1 MSVWKRNAVVV
12 AIVLFVGAAVYLN
25 WSYNNQTEE
34 TEDDPGKVLGETS
47 LVNGE
52 QDEEGTTQT
61 GETGET
67 GETDGEETT
76 QTGYFASARLNRQ
89 QARDSALELLQEA
102 AADASADQALIDEAN
117 ASIQAMA
124 TYTMSE
130 AQAENLITAKS
141 DPVFGGV
148 YKLAAVKDGEDYI
161 PKIKVSE
168 SAEKLTIPLLKRVWR
183 IYDHYTKKAMADYV
197 AVFDEEVEVG
207 DGLTLFD
214 PFQTWKERTY
224 TNCSAVCLTTP
235 SYEKGKLVY
244 ERPTVKEIRER
255 CTVQLENLWEEMRR
269 FEYPHKYYVDLS
281 QKLWDCQHKM
291 LTELSKVTGK
301 SAE

>member
-34 TEDDPGKVLGETS
+34 TGDDPGKVLGETS

-52 QDEEGTTQT
+52 QDEEGTAQT

-130 AQAENLITAKS
+130 AQAGNLITAK
-141 DPVFGGV
+141 G
-148 YKLAAVKDGEDYI
+148 YGECVCFLNEDSASVV
-161 PKIKVSE
+161 VSATE
-168 SAEKLTIPLLKRVWR
+168 N
-183 IYDHYTKKAMADYV
+183 
-197 AVFDEEVEVG
+197 
-207 DGLTLFD
+207 GLTESDTARIVEIVMETTGLEANQIKIIEAD
-214 PFQTWKERTY
+214 P
-224 TNCSAVCLTTP
+224 
-235 SYEKGKLVY
+235 
-244 ERPTVKEIRER
+244 
-255 CTVQLENLWEEMRR
+255 
-269 FEYPHKYYVDLS
+269 
-281 QKLWDCQHKM
+281 
-291 LTELSKVTGK
+291 
-301 SAE
+301 

>member
-34 TEDDPGKVLGETS
+34 TGDDPGKVLGETS

-52 QDEEGTTQT
+52 QDEEGTAQT

-102 AADASADQALIDEAN
+102 AADASADQTLIDEAN

-130 AQAENLITAKS
+130 AQAENLITAK
-141 DPVFGGV
+141 G
-148 YKLAAVKDGEDYI
+148 YGECVCFLNEDSASVV
-161 PKIKVSE
+161 VSATE
-168 SAEKLTIPLLKRVWR
+168 N
-183 IYDHYTKKAMADYV
+183 
-197 AVFDEEVEVG
+197 
-207 DGLTLFD
+207 GLTESD
-214 PFQTWKERTY
+214 TARIVEI
-224 TNCSAVCLTTP
+224 VMETT
-235 SYEKGKLVY
+235 G
-244 ERPTVKEIRER
+244 
-255 CTVQLENLWEEMRR
+255 LEANQIKIIEA
-269 FEYPHKYYVDLS
+269 D
-281 QKLWDCQHKM
+281 
-291 LTELSKVTGK
+291 T
-301 SAE
+301 

>member
-34 TEDDPGKVLGETS
+34 TGDDPGKVLGETS

-52 QDEEGTTQT
+52 QDEEGTAQT

-89 QARDSALELLQEA
+89 QARDSALKLLQEA
-102 AADASADQALIDEAN
+102 AADASADQTLIDEAN

-130 AQAENLITAKS
+130 AQAENLITAK
-141 DPVFGGV
+141 G
-148 YKLAAVKDGEDYI
+148 YGECVCFLNEDSASVV
-161 PKIKVSE
+161 VSATE
-168 SAEKLTIPLLKRVWR
+168 N
-183 IYDHYTKKAMADYV
+183 
-197 AVFDEEVEVG
+197 
-207 DGLTLFD
+207 GLTESDTARIVEIVMETTGLEANQIKIIEAD
-214 PFQTWKERTY
+214 P
-224 TNCSAVCLTTP
+224 
-235 SYEKGKLVY
+235 
-244 ERPTVKEIRER
+244 
-255 CTVQLENLWEEMRR
+255 
-269 FEYPHKYYVDLS
+269 
-281 QKLWDCQHKM
+281 
-291 LTELSKVTGK
+291 
-301 SAE
+301 

>member
-34 TEDDPGKVLGETS
+34 TGDDPGKVLGETS

-52 QDEEGTTQT
+52 QDEEGTAQT

-102 AADASADQALIDEAN
+102 AADASADQTLIDEAN

-130 AQAENLITAKS
+130 AQAENLITAK
-141 DPVFGGV
+141 G
-148 YKLAAVKDGEDYI
+148 YGECVCFLKEDSASVV
-161 PKIKVSE
+161 VSATE
-168 SAEKLTIPLLKRVWR
+168 N
-183 IYDHYTKKAMADYV
+183 
-197 AVFDEEVEVG
+197 
-207 DGLTLFD
+207 GLTESDTARIVEIVMETTGLEANQIKIIEAD
-214 PFQTWKERTY
+214 P
-224 TNCSAVCLTTP
+224 
-235 SYEKGKLVY
+235 
-244 ERPTVKEIRER
+244 
-255 CTVQLENLWEEMRR
+255 
-269 FEYPHKYYVDLS
+269 
-281 QKLWDCQHKM
+281 
-291 LTELSKVTGK
+291 
-301 SAE
+301 